1 MAKEERKLTG
11 VQKAAILFIT
21 LGPEASSGILKKL
34 PESDIQ
40 KITYE
45 IANITSVT
53 AEQREEIL
61 NEFLQIN
68 KARDYIIEGGMDY
81 AKQLLSKALGA
92 QRANEI
98 LDKVSEATAQYRPF
112 SIARKADS
120 KQLLNVIT
128 AEQPQTIA
136 LILCYLQADKAAQVM
151 AELPEETQ
159 SEVAYRIATM
169 NTTSPMVIKEIES
182 VLESKL
188 SSVVRTEM
196 TSLGGVETLVGILNS
211 VDRTTEKNI
220 TEGLEREDAE
230 LADKVKSSMFV
241 FEDVISLDDVSIQRI
256 LREVEASDLA
266 LALKG
271 CSDEV
276 ANCIYRNQSKRAAA
290 SLKEDMEF
298 LGPVRITD
306 VEKAQQKIVSIIRRL
321 DDANEIIISR
331 GGEDESESKTIQAQG
346 KVDRLTATV
355 YLNKTLTQEE
365 KQEFEDG
372 VANAIG
378 IDATRGDQI
387 TVSGMTFDTSSID
400 KAQAALEEMNAEE
413 AANKKTMMMIAGGV
427 IGAILLGVIIFFI
440 LKRRKKKEE
449 EEEQLLD
456 TLIDDT
462 IIPKEPDAFDPIE
475 FETKTQKSHLEN
487 EIKKYAT
494 EKPEQVVEIIKSWL
508 TENER

>member
-1 MAKEERKLTG
+1 MAKESCKLSG

-53 AEQREEIL
+53 SEQREEIL

-81 AKQLLSKALGA
+81 AKQLLSKALGS

-112 SIARKADS
+112 SIARKADA
-120 KQLLNVIT
+120 KQLLNVIMS
-128 AEQPQTIA
+128 EQPQTIA
-136 LILCYLQADKAAQVM
+136 LILCYLQPDKAAQVM

-196 TSLGGVETLVGILNS
+196 TTLGGVETLVGILNS

-241 FEDVISLDDVSIQRI
+241 FEDIISLDDVSIQRI
-256 LREVEASDLA
+256 LREVETSDLS

-276 ANCIYRNQSKRAAA
+276 ANAIYRNQSKRAAA

-331 GGEDESESKTIQAQG
+331 GGED
-346 KVDRLTATV
+346 
-355 YLNKTLTQEE
+355 
-365 KQEFEDG
+365 
-372 VANAIG
+372 AI
-378 IDATRGDQI
+378 I
-387 TVSGMTFDTSSID
+387 V
-400 KAQAALEEMNAEE
+400 
-413 AANKKTMMMIAGGV
+413 
-427 IGAILLGVIIFFI
+427 
-440 LKRRKKKEE
+440 
-449 EEEQLLD
+449 
-456 TLIDDT
+456 
-462 IIPKEPDAFDPIE
+462 
-475 FETKTQKSHLEN
+475 
-487 EIKKYAT
+487 
-494 EKPEQVVEIIKSWL
+494 
-508 TENER
+508 

>member
-1 MAKEERKLTG
+1 MAKEGRKLTG

-53 AEQREEIL
+53 SEQREEIL

-81 AKQLLSKALGA
+81 AKQLLSKALGS

-112 SIARKADS
+112 SIARKADA

-128 AEQPQTIA
+128 SEQPQTIA
-136 LILCYLQADKAAQVM
+136 LILCYLQSDKAAQVM

-196 TSLGGVETLVGILNS
+196 TTLGGVETLVGILNS

-241 FEDVISLDDVSIQRI
+241 FEDIISLDDVSIQRI
-256 LREVEASDLA
+256 LREVEASDLS

-271 CSDEV
+271 CSEEV
-276 ANCIYRNQSKRAAA
+276 ANAIYRNQSKRAAA

-331 GGEDESESKTIQAQG
+331 GGED
-346 KVDRLTATV
+346 
-355 YLNKTLTQEE
+355 
-365 KQEFEDG
+365 
-372 VANAIG
+372 AI
-378 IDATRGDQI
+378 I
-387 TVSGMTFDTSSID
+387 V
-400 KAQAALEEMNAEE
+400 
-413 AANKKTMMMIAGGV
+413 
-427 IGAILLGVIIFFI
+427 
-440 LKRRKKKEE
+440 
-449 EEEQLLD
+449 
-456 TLIDDT
+456 
-462 IIPKEPDAFDPIE
+462 
-475 FETKTQKSHLEN
+475 
-487 EIKKYAT
+487 
-494 EKPEQVVEIIKSWL
+494 
-508 TENER
+508 

>member
-1 MAKEERKLTG
+1 MAKESRKLSG

-53 AEQREEIL
+53 SEQREEIL

-81 AKQLLSKALGA
+81 AKQLLSKALGS

-112 SIARKADS
+112 SIARKADA
-120 KQLLNVIT
+120 KQLLNVIMS
-128 AEQPQTIA
+128 EQPQTIA
-136 LILCYLQADKAAQVM
+136 LILCYLQPDKAAQVM

-196 TSLGGVETLVGILNS
+196 TTLGGVETLVGILNS

-241 FEDVISLDDVSIQRI
+241 FEDIISLDDVSIQRI

-271 CSDEV
+271 CSEEV
-276 ANCIYRNQSKRAAA
+276 ANSIYRNQSKRAAA

-331 GGEDESESKTIQAQG
+331 GGED
-346 KVDRLTATV
+346 
-355 YLNKTLTQEE
+355 
-365 KQEFEDG
+365 
-372 VANAIG
+372 AI
-378 IDATRGDQI
+378 I
-387 TVSGMTFDTSSID
+387 V
-400 KAQAALEEMNAEE
+400 
-413 AANKKTMMMIAGGV
+413 
-427 IGAILLGVIIFFI
+427 
-440 LKRRKKKEE
+440 
-449 EEEQLLD
+449 
-456 TLIDDT
+456 
-462 IIPKEPDAFDPIE
+462 
-475 FETKTQKSHLEN
+475 
-487 EIKKYAT
+487 
-494 EKPEQVVEIIKSWL
+494 
-508 TENER
+508 

>member
-1 MAKEERKLTG
+1 MAKDSRKLSG

-34 PESDIQ
+34 PEADIQ

-53 AEQREEIL
+53 SEQREEIL

-68 KARDYIIEGGMDY
+68 KARDYIVEGGMDY
-81 AKQLLSKALGA
+81 AKELLSKALGS

-112 SIARKADS
+112 SIARKADP
-120 KQLLNVIT
+120 KQLLNVIMS
-128 AEQPQTIA
+128 EQPQTIA
-136 LILCYLQADKAAQVM
+136 LILCYLQPDKAAQVM

-169 NTTSPMVIKEIES
+169 NTTSPMVIKEIEA

-196 TSLGGVETLVGILNS
+196 TTLGGVETLVGILNS

-220 TEGLEREDAE
+220 TEGLERENAE
-230 LADKVKSSMFV
+230 LADRVKSSMFV
-241 FEDVISLDDVSIQRI
+241 FEDIISLDDVSIQRI

-271 CSDEV
+271 CLEEV
-276 ANCIYRNQSKRAAA
+276 ANAIYRNQSKRAAA

-331 GGEDESESKTIQAQG
+331 GGED
-346 KVDRLTATV
+346 
-355 YLNKTLTQEE
+355 
-365 KQEFEDG
+365 
-372 VANAIG
+372 
-378 IDATRGDQI
+378 
-387 TVSGMTFDTSSID
+387 
-400 KAQAALEEMNAEE
+400 AL
-413 AANKKTMMMIAGGV
+413 IV
-427 IGAILLGVIIFFI
+427 
-440 LKRRKKKEE
+440 
-449 EEEQLLD
+449 
-456 TLIDDT
+456 
-462 IIPKEPDAFDPIE
+462 
-475 FETKTQKSHLEN
+475 
-487 EIKKYAT
+487 
-494 EKPEQVVEIIKSWL
+494 
-508 TENER
+508 